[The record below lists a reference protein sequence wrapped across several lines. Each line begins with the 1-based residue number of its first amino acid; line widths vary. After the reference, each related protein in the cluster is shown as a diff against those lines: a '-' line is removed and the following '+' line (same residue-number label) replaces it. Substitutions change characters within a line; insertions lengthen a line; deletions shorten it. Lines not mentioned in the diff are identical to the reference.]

1 APTALLTPDPVVS
14 QPTLLTNFPLSF
26 ATSLPQIP
34 NDILQKLPDQLRDV
48 NALWGLFTSFVSSVA
63 DNPTS
68 LSIAVPSPRTIDSL
82 VPSSS
87 SIQPSKLFSTN
98 LQKRHTPQSS
108 SFNIN
113 DYDLELESDDVSP
126 TPKRA
131 CIRPLPQQTTTQS
144 SDKTKST
151 RSSTPL

>member
-1 APTALLTPDPVVS
+1 PTALLTPDPVVS

-26 ATSLPQIP
+26 ATSLPQIL

-63 DNPTS
+63 DNSTS

-82 VPSSS
+82 APSSS
-87 SIQPSKLFSTN
+87 SIQPSKLFGTN

-113 DYDLELESDDVSP
+113 DYDLELESDDV
-126 TPKRA
+126 
-131 CIRPLPQQTTTQS
+131 
-144 SDKTKST
+144 
-151 RSSTPL
+151 